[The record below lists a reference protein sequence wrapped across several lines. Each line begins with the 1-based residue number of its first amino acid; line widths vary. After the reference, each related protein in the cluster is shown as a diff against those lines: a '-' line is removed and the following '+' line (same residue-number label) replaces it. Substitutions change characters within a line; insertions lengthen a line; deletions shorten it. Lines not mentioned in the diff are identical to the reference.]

1 MREKAQELKKIKN
14 LETGT
19 KHKSSFAFE
28 SSTSLLEKAN
38 IANISLGTNT
48 CNQLEKIVIEAK
60 KII

>member
-28 SSTSLLEKAN
+28 SSTSLLEKTN
-38 IANISLGTNT
+38 IANISLGTNAY
-48 CNQLEKIVIEAK
+48 N
-60 KII
+60 